1 MLKMRYLKKL
11 PSSGGSALRPTQSY
25 PHQLY
30 CYKTF

>member
-1 MLKMRYLKKL
+1 MRKKS
-11 PSSGGSALRPTQSY
+11 PSSGSGGSTLRPTQSY